1 MSSNKKTIPTE
12 VQIIDRGLQVA
23 QVKQAETALGQ
34 LGSAFVDTTGAV
46 TAPSGKV
53 FVAISFLADTSL
65 SALVAESSIF
75 ASTSAGGSG
84 TGTDAIASAQIFP
97 KGFTLYGRYTS
108 FTLNVAD
115 ADGGVIAYIGE

>member
-34 LGSAFVDTTGAV
+34 LGSSFADTTGAV
-46 TAPSGKV
+46 TPPSGKV

-65 SALVAESSIF
+65 SELISQTAVF
-75 ASTSAGGSG
+75 ASTASGGSG
-84 TGTDAIASAQIFP
+84 SGTDAIAAAQIFP

-108 FTLNVAD
+108 FTLNAAD

>member
-1 MSSNKKTIPTE
+1 MSSNKPNKPTNH
-12 VQIIDRGLQVA
+12 QIIDRGLQVA

-46 TAPSGKV
+46 TAPAGKV

-65 SALVAESSIF
+65 SALVAETPIF
-75 ASTSAGGSG
+75 ASTSTGGSG
-84 TGTDAIASAQIFP
+84 TGTDVIASAQIFP

-108 FTLNVAD
+108 FTLNAAD
-115 ADGGVIAYIGE
+115 ADGGVIAYVGE

>member
-34 LGSAFVDTTGAV
+34 LGSSFVDTTGAV
-46 TAPSGKV
+46 TPPAGKV
-53 FVAISFLADTSL
+53 FVALSFLADTSL
-65 SALVAESSIF
+65 SALVSESAIF
-75 ASTSAGGSG
+75 ASTSTGGSG
-84 TGTDAIASAQIFP
+84 AGVDAIASAQIFP

-108 FTLNVAD
+108 FTLNAAD
-115 ADGGVIAYIGE
+115 ADGGVIAYVGE

>member
-46 TAPSGKV
+46 TAPAGKV

-65 SALVAESSIF
+65 SALVAESSKF

-108 FTLNVAD
+108 FTLNAAD
-115 ADGGVIAYIGE
+115 ADGGVIAYVGE